1 MSLGFVIGE
10 SKPTLVTAITSRAL
24 SVGEYIKI
32 GTEEGE
38 ILGLVEKSSVS
49 SAAFTDVRNFDEAA
63 ESTEIAELNKR
74 DKTFIA
80 HIGILGFLEN
90 LRKGKSIIPAIP
102 PIPGTEIIP
111 PSKQDLEEIFSPKN
125 KGWVKIGNL

>member
-10 SKPTLVTAITSRAL
+10 SKPTSVTAITSRAL

-80 HIGILGFLEN
+80 HIGILVF
-90 LRKGKSIIPAIP
+90 
-102 PIPGTEIIP
+102 
-111 PSKQDLEEIFSPKN
+111 
-125 KGWVKIGNL
+125 